1 MLDSFQ
7 GGLSVKKKFVKYAR
21 AMESDWNRVFVRR
34 MMWAD
39 MEERVRKLF
48 KEIEGSPQAEWYG
61 GIRVHR
67 GLHSRAEEI
76 PVNQKLNQLQ
86 ITCMTKRLGLRSVEE
101 FEETQN
107 IDGVDMDV
115 SGVRLKTHVE
125 NGAVMWFSQ
134 SPSGGVTVFMAP
146 CKSDLV
152 SFNEKEIILG
162 MYKDPSVLSDE
173 KIKDLSAKF
182 FRYASITSALHRHTI
197 FDYYWRLRLQ
207 FLDVR
212 NRKIWKTFIAINA
225 LIIFGAAFFT
235 VLGYFLNSGPST

>member
-1 MLDSFQ
+1 M
-7 GGLSVKKKFVKYAR
+7 KKIFVKYAK

-39 MEERVRKLF
+39 MEVRVRKLF

-67 GLHSRAEEI
+67 GLHPRAEEI

-101 FEETQN
+101 FEETRS
-107 IDGVDMDV
+107 IDGVDREV

-146 CKSDLV
+146 CKSDIV

-162 MYKDPSVLSDE
+162 MYKDPSLLSDAKIE
-173 KIKDLSAKF
+173 KLSAKF
-182 FRYASITSALHRHTI
+182 FRYASISSALHKHTAL
-197 FDYYWRLRLQ
+197 DYYWRLWLL
-207 FLDVR
+207 FIDVR
-212 NRKIWKTFIAINA
+212 NRKVWKTFIAINA
-225 LIIFGAAFFT
+225 LVIFGGAFFT
-235 VLGYFLNSGPST
+235 ILGYFLNSGPSN

>member
-1 MLDSFQ
+1 M
-7 GGLSVKKKFVKYAR
+7 KKKFVKYAR

-34 MMWAD
+34 VMWTD
-39 MEERVRKLF
+39 MEMRVRALF
-48 KEIEGSPQAEWYG
+48 KDLEGSPQAEWYG
-61 GIRVHR
+61 GIRVHG
-67 GLHSRAEEI
+67 GLHPRANEI
-76 PVNQKLNQLQ
+76 HVNNKLNQLQ
-86 ITCMTKRLGLRSVEE
+86 ITCMTKRLGLASIEE
-101 FEETQN
+101 FEETRS
-107 IDGVDMDV
+107 IDGVDRKV
-115 SGVRLKTHVE
+115 SGIKNKTHVE

-173 KIKDLSAKF
+173 KIKDLCAKF